1 MPKTH
6 VLENSL
12 PCRIRSRRLKCPPS
26 DSENAV
32 VCHHPRCRLAD
43 LLPPRRVGHRSSAHH
58 RKVHDSTQGKDR
70 SGRPAGEGARCIP
83 EARSERG
90 DARKALAGFS
100 ARPGTGFGSSQLQE
114 FARRHEG
121 RDRGGR
127 QRSGTRTGALF
138 DNARDYRHDQPADGL
153 VRHRRRHDRDLRL
166 AIAHRIQP
174 PGTGPRHFRG
184 AVQHGIRSGDRHSS
198 HDFLPPLSR
207 QGRRFRGRDGAT
219 GSEAGRRGPRRTL
232 RIPAAAAYS
241 GMRFA
246 RTQKEDPEINLIP
259 MIDVLLVIII
269 FLMLTTTYSRFAEL
283 KINLPSADAERKP
296 ERANEINVVISANGQ
311 YVLQRKPVQFRDVA
325 SLAEELRRAGTG
337 MKDAIVVVNADNNA
351 NYQSVIRVMDAA
363 RQAGYG
369 QVVFAVE
376 QTTK

>member
-1 MPKTH
+1 
-6 VLENSL
+6 
-12 PCRIRSRRLKCPPS
+12 
-26 DSENAV
+26 
-32 VCHHPRCRLAD
+32 
-43 LLPPRRVGHRSSAHH
+43 
-58 RKVHDSTQGKDR
+58 
-70 SGRPAGEGARCIP
+70 
-83 EARSERG
+83 
-90 DARKALAGFS
+90 
-100 ARPGTGFGSSQLQE
+100 
-114 FARRHEG
+114 
-121 RDRGGR
+121 
-127 QRSGTRTGALF
+127 
-138 DNARDYRHDQPADGL
+138 
-153 VRHRRRHDRDLRL
+153 
-166 AIAHRIQP
+166 
-174 PGTGPRHFRG
+174 
-184 AVQHGIRSGDRHSS
+184 
-198 HDFLPPLSR
+198 
-207 QGRRFRGRDGAT
+207 
-219 GSEAGRRGPRRTL
+219 
-232 RIPAAAAYS
+232 
-241 GMRFA
+241 MRFA

-311 YVLQRKPVQFRDVA
+311 YVLQRRLVQFRDVA

>member
-1 MPKTH
+1 
-6 VLENSL
+6 
-12 PCRIRSRRLKCPPS
+12 
-26 DSENAV
+26 
-32 VCHHPRCRLAD
+32 
-43 LLPPRRVGHRSSAHH
+43 
-58 RKVHDSTQGKDR
+58 
-70 SGRPAGEGARCIP
+70 
-83 EARSERG
+83 
-90 DARKALAGFS
+90 
-100 ARPGTGFGSSQLQE
+100 
-114 FARRHEG
+114 
-121 RDRGGR
+121 
-127 QRSGTRTGALF
+127 
-138 DNARDYRHDQPADGL
+138 
-153 VRHRRRHDRDLRL
+153 
-166 AIAHRIQP
+166 
-174 PGTGPRHFRG
+174 
-184 AVQHGIRSGDRHSS
+184 
-198 HDFLPPLSR
+198 
-207 QGRRFRGRDGAT
+207 
-219 GSEAGRRGPRRTL
+219 
-232 RIPAAAAYS
+232 
-241 GMRFA
+241 MRFA

-311 YVLQRKPVQFRDVA
+311 YVLQRRPVQFRDVA